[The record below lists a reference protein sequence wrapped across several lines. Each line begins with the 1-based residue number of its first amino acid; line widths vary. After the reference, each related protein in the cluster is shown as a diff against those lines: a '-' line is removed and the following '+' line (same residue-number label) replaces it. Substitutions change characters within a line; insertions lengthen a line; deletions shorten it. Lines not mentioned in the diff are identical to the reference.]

1 MIYRRVVFMCIA
13 IVGLLLFPMFYL
25 HEEVGLDEA
34 SVTVTTDKDCYALGE
49 MVTITLTNTGDETI
63 AFLGVPPSWPDHS
76 IWDDQ
81 MNPYYTISGI
91 NGSWVRMEPVMI
103 IVATIVVDDFLLE
116 PGESVDFVW
125 NQTYLIYSLGEE
137 GDEFY
142 MLPPSWEQVPEGIYN
157 AWAGG
162 RMRVGDE
169 VHLIGNS
176 KEFRIGGCEGPET
189 IEVSTDKYCYEIG
202 EDVVI
207 TVEGRIWVPAVG
219 SFPELFYAITNEK
232 NESIVK
238 PVNRADQMYYFEGPQ
253 TGVWNQTYQIYE
265 LGPPPVPPSG
275 EQVPAGLYYI
285 WFYEVNFSKYYG
297 IGPAEILIG
306 ACGGPI
312 ADAGPNQTIFEGET
326 AKFDGSYSV
335 GSWVERIFSENLRVS
350 EDHPHFLGF
359 HREPQMHI
367 DKNGTIHTI
376 WTESAEHSMYA
387 VLFYSKSVDGGL
399 TFGPNVQIMNVTKI
413 QSGATTLNPRFD
425 LDDDGTIHVVW
436 TSVDEGGYRSAIF
449 YSKSTNGGA
458 SFDEPHIVL
467 LQNISCGLSVD
478 SERNIHLLTL
488 GMKEYLYHL
497 TSEDSGMSFGKLTR
511 VTDLDVSDA
520 SLRCLLSRMVVDR
533 FDNIHVAWP
542 GRRIGE
548 DAQLDVFYS
557 KSEDGGLTFSA
568 NLKVHGETGKMDE
581 VIGSMD
587 VDSSGN
593 PHVVWL
599 ERSYHEV
606 TQRLM
611 YSKSNDGGTTFE
623 ESIFVRSDEHARTG
637 AHLVM
642 ASIAIGPDDIPRI
655 AWIEFFKSSKDYNVW
670 FSEFEEGQHNSS
682 RRVLVTNHGRN
693 DTWQGGP
700 SLGVD
705 EYGHSH
711 VVWIDNREGEYEVYY
726 ARTVLGRVA
735 IESYEWDMNN
745 YLDSDGDGNLTNDVD
760 AMGPTPIF
768 RYGDDGNYT
777 VTLRVVDEAGNVAY
791 DEAHVLVKNLPP
803 TIEFTNYTANY
814 TDPRTKGYWSHQ
826 CTIEEPYADHVGI
839 TGKDV
844 TEIVNHS
851 QVFTLQSREEYC
863 SLLFQESEDDML
875 VKAKQQALALLSNI
889 VVKKGLS
896 MSTPVNL
903 PNLTDATTVAEAL
916 QETEEIILNTNDT
929 TELERAK
936 DIADALNNG
945 DGVPAALVD
954 FSATGSDPGSDDLAF
969 LWDFGD
975 GTLESH
981 IYYNDGV
988 NPDPYPSSEGVYPVL
1003 VTDSVR
1009 HAYWDRGTYNL
1020 VLTLF
1025 DDDSGEISYALEIV
1039 ADRG

>member
-1 MIYRRVVFMCIA
+1 MCVA
-13 IVGLLLFPMFYL
+13 IVGLLLFPMSYL
-25 HEEVGLDEA
+25 PQEVGLDEV

-103 IVATIVVDDFLLE
+103 IVATVVVDDFLLE

-169 VHLIGNS
+169 VHLIGNL
-176 KEFRIGGCEGPET
+176 KEFKIGGCEGPET

-202 EDVVI
+202 EEVVI

-232 NESIVK
+232 NESVVK
-238 PVNRADQMYYFEGPQ
+238 PLNPFDQMYYFEGPQ
-253 TGVWNQTYQIYE
+253 TGVWNQTYQIYG

-285 WFYEVNFSKYYG
+285 WFYEVNFSEYYG

-306 ACGGPI
+306 ACGGPT
-312 ADAGPNQTIFEGET
+312 ADAGPSQTILEGGT
-326 AKFDGSYSV
+326 ATFDGSSSV
-335 GSWVERIFSENLRVS
+335 GSLGGKIFSENLRIG
-350 EDHPHFLGF
+350 EYHPSSLGF
-359 HREPQMHI
+359 KREPQIHV
-367 DKNGTIHTI
+367 DRDGTIHTI
-376 WTESAEHSMYA
+376 WTEAVERYLEF

-399 TFGPNVQIMNVTKI
+399 TFGPNVQIMNATKTMPVYPEL
-413 QSGATTLNPRFD
+413 SPRFD
-425 LDDDGTIHVVW
+425 LDDNGTIHVVW
-436 TSVDEGGYRSAIF
+436 TSVDESGHRPAI
-449 YSKSTNGGA
+449 YYTKSTNGGV
-458 SFDEPHIVL
+458 SFVEPHIVL
-467 LQNISCGLSVD
+467 SQNVSCGLSID
-478 SERNIHLLTL
+478 KEGIIHLLAH
-488 GMKEYLYHL
+488 GMKDYLYHL
-497 TSEDSGMSFGKLTR
+497 TSEDSGMSFGKATR

-520 SLRCLLSRMVVDR
+520 SLRGLLSNMVIDR

-542 GRRIGE
+542 GRRTGE
-548 DAQLDVFYS
+548 DAEIDVFYS

-568 NLKVHGETGKMDE
+568 NLKVHGETGEVDE
-581 VIGSMD
+581 VIGGLD
-587 VDSSGN
+587 VDSYGN

-599 ERSYHEV
+599 ERNFFEV

-623 ESIFVRSDEHARTG
+623 ESVFVRSDEHAGPG
-637 AHLVM
+637 ASL
-642 ASIAIGPDDIPRI
+642 ALGPSIAIGPDDIPRI
-655 AWIEFFKSSKDYNVW
+655 AWIESFKSSKDYNVW
-670 FSEFEEGQHNSS
+670 FSEFEEGQHNFS
-682 RRVLVTNHGRN
+682 RRILVTDHGRN
-693 DTWQGGP
+693 DTMVGRQ

-777 VTLRVVDEAGNVAY
+777 ITLRVMDEAGNVAY
-791 DEAHVLVKNLPP
+791 DETHVLVKNLSP
-803 TIEFTNYTANY
+803 TIEDVSYLANY

-839 TGKDV
+839 IDKDV
-844 TEIVNHS
+844 VEIVNHS
-851 QVFTLQSREEYC
+851 RVFTFQSREEYC

-903 PNLTDATTVAEAL
+903 PNLTDATTVGEAL
-916 QETEEIILNTNDT
+916 QDLEEAILNTNDT

-954 FSATGSDPGSDDLAF
+954 FSAIGSDPGSDDLTF